1 MSFTHS
7 INNHLTVPVHPYGV
21 QAQTCLFMPQRI
33 GISELFRNF
42 VAINQPLRMKKLT
55 TIVLMACCSI
65 LSIQAQTIKKG
76 EKFFDGNSL
85 YTVQEVRMGSIVYM
99 TTRQDDELTLE
110 KIAGKNG
117 EYKII
122 PSRQAE
128 DCPIRF
134 AEFGWRVQYVRQNGM
149 NFLAVR
155 KPDGAVMWTM
165 VLTPDNEANC
175 EAQQEALKK
184 ANWEDEV
191 SNRLLNTPYLMDI
204 PREQLRL
211 MRNEILARHG
221 YTFKSKDLRDYF
233 SSKWWY
239 KPGTNNATIKLNIIE
254 QTNVELIKS
263 EEAVE
268 PGLHPADVA
277 GDVDESCGIGD
288 DGNSYIE

>member
-1 MSFTHS
+1 MRRVF
-7 INNHLTVPVHPYGV
+7 LTMMV
-21 QAQTCLFMPQRI
+21 
-33 GISELFRNF
+33 
-42 VAINQPLRMKKLT
+42 
-55 TIVLMACCSI
+55 VLLAVLDM
-65 LSIQAQTIKKG
+65 QAQTIKKG
-76 EKFFDGNSL
+76 DKFFDGNSL
-85 YTVQEVRMGSIVYM
+85 YTVQEVRMGTIVYM
-99 TTRQDDELTLE
+99 TTSQDDEMTLE
-110 KIAGKNG
+110 KVAGKTG

-128 DCPIRF
+128 ECPIRM
-134 AEFGWRVQYVRQNGM
+134 AEFGWRVQYIRKDGM

-155 KPDGAVMWTM
+155 KPNGDAMWTM
-165 VLTPDNEANC
+165 VLTPDNDANC
-175 EAQQEALKK
+175 AAQQTALVN

-191 SNRLLNTPYLMDI
+191 SNRLLNTPYLMNI

-239 KPGTNNATIKLNIIE
+239 KPGTNNAAIKLNVIE
-254 QTNVELIKS
+254 QTNMELIKS

-277 GDVDESCGIGD
+277 GDIDQSD
-288 DGNSYIE
+288 F